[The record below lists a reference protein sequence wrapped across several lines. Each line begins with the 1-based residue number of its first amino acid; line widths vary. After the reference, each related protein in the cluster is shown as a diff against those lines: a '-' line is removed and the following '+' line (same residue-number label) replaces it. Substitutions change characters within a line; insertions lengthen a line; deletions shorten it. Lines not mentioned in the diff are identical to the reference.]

1 MLLYLARHAP
11 ALATPHLGLDAR
23 RLARA
28 VGRRLL
34 DLGAIPA
41 RIATSPEPS
50 CVQTAELLAQ
60 ALDHLGEIVVVP
72 LLSAR
77 TPGHLLAREALALG
91 DGALIVAGEP
101 VLAMLAA
108 ALIGKPSFPPSREGQ
123 VSVLENREPTWLL
136 DPRTLE
142 KAPLLVA

>member
-1 MLLYLARHAP
+1 MRLYLARHAP

-34 DLGAIPA
+34 DLGEIPVL
-41 RIATSPEPS
+41 IATSTEPS
-50 CVQTAELLAQ
+50 CVQTAELIAQ
-60 ALDHLGEIVVVP
+60 ALDHLGEVRVLP
-72 LLSAR
+72 LLSAK

-91 DGALIVAGEP
+91 DGALLVAGEP
-101 VLAMLAA
+101 VLAALAA
-108 ALIGKPSFPPSREGQ
+108 ALTGKPSFPPSREGQ
-123 VSVLENREPTWLL
+123 VSVLENREPAWML

-142 KAPLLVA
+142 KSPLLVA